1 MSNAKQW
8 QCSECGCTF
17 PGMDPGLKEGIDRC
31 TGCIER
37 QQLRAKVSSLYGEI
51 KRMHQ
56 WVDDLQSGMYV
67 NCIYCG
73 HRYCPVENTP
83 VSMANMLKKHVM
95 SCSKHPMS
103 QLKIALS
110 ITIEELQKSGNHA
123 AIGRIKHAMGEL
135 YG

>member
-1 MSNAKQW
+1 M
-8 QCSECGCTF
+8 
-17 PGMDPGLKEGIDRC
+17 KEGIDRC
-31 TGCIER
+31 TGCIES
-37 QQLRAKVSSLYGEI
+37 QQLRAKVSNLYGEI

-73 HRYCPVENTP
+73 HRYGPVENTP
-83 VSMANMLKKHVM
+83 VSTHDMLKKHVM
-95 SCSKHPMS
+95 SCSEHPMS
-103 QLKIALS
+103 QLKVAVS
-110 ITIEELQKSGNHA
+110 VAVEELQKVGNYT